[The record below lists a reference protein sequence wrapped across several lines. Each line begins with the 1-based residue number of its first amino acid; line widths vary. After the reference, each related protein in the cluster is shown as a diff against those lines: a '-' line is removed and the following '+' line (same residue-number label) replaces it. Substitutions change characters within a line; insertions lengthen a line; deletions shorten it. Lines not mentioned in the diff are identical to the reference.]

1 MAWKWL
7 VLPFIVFDGLG
18 TPTNMGVAGW
28 LIFGEGDMVTKQ
40 WVWAFLLLTGKAH
53 FMTCKTQKQQYV
65 FQAPWN
71 IYFLVVAF
79 ALFQRLSD
87 PSDPINVVRGD
98 EEPVLDPERI
108 DTQEIRDTV
117 SNVNFLAKTLKSA
130 SSVLPGSPKTN
141 SSDNPF
147 DPHPPQEPR
156 TNPYDKP
163 FDPPSQ

>member
-1 MAWKWL
+1 M
-7 VLPFIVFDGLG
+7 
-18 TPTNMGVAGW
+18 
-28 LIFGEGDMVTKQ
+28 
-40 WVWAFLLLTGKAH
+40 
-53 FMTCKTQKQQYV
+53 
-65 FQAPWN
+65 
-71 IYFLVVAF
+71 VVAF

-130 SSVLPGSPKTN
+130 SSVLPGTPKTN
-141 SSDNPF
+141 TSDNTF
-147 DPHPPQEPR
+147 DTPSQGPR
-156 TNPYDKP
+156 TNPYDNP